1 MPMKSLQKNNLL
13 RHPRWPH
20 HGGSR
25 KSFSVPL
32 VFFTVTL
39 PLMTTS
45 LPKVIGPA
53 I

>member
-1 MPMKSLQKNNLL
+1 MKSLPKKHLL
-13 RHPRWPH
+13 RHPR
-20 HGGSR
+20 GRIMADRS
-25 KSFSVPL
+25 SFSVPL